1 MTRCILTSFVL
12 CVSLAC
18 VAINP
23 AGAAEKKAKE
33 GQINGRVQMIEK
45 DKATIVVKKGTTQ
58 RQTVPI
64 LTRGVSVAGD
74 SFSATVLGMRVE
86 GEPR

>member
-1 MTRCILTSFVL
+1 MKRCILTSFVPYL
-12 CVSLAC
+12 SLAC

-45 DKATIVVKKGTTQ
+45 DKATIVVRKGTT
-58 RQTVPI
+58 
-64 LTRGVSVAGD
+64 AGD
-74 SFSATVLGMRVE
+74 SFSATVLGMKVV